1 MRKLSLVLVAALAI
15 FFAGCN
21 KSKSEN
27 PSIAD
32 TSAKQMQPDDQ
43 AAANGDQ
50 VDQSASANADQGQAP
65 TQDQAAQAAPEQN
78 DQAAIGM
85 VPAPTDNAG
94 NNSSAQIDESQTSQ
108 AQVPALP
115 DTGVAPGA
123 DNANPANPQ

>member
-21 KSKSEN
+21 KSKNDN

-32 TSAKQMQPDDQ
+32 TSAKQMQPGDDQ

-50 VDQSASANADQGQAP
+50 VDQNGSANADQSQGA
-65 TQDQAAQAAPEQN
+65 TQDQAAQTPEQN
-78 DQAAIGM
+78 DQAALGIA
-85 VPAPTDNAG
+85 PAPTDNTG

-108 AQVPALP
+108 AQIPGLP
-115 DTGVAPGA
+115 DAGAAPSA
-123 DNANPANPQ
+123 DNANPASPQ